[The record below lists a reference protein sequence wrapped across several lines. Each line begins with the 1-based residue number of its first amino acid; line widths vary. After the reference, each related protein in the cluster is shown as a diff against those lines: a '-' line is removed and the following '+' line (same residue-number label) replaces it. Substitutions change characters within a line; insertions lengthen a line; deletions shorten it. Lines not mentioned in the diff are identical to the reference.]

1 MSYSVEELKVM
12 LKKALATA
20 KANRLNLEEVL
31 EENSILRAQV
41 AGLQARVSDQEDRDD
56 CLEDIRRN
64 SAAAL
69 DMQSAM
75 EYRQNEEYNYNRR
88 NRPNGWVGY

>member
-41 AGLQARVSDQEDRDD
+41 AGLQARVSDQEDRND

-64 SAAAL
+64 TAEAL
-69 DMQSAM
+69 GKQSAM

>member
-12 LKKALATA
+12 LKKALAAA

-41 AGLQARVSDQEDRDD
+41 AGLQARVSQQDGIAENIAIIA
-56 CLEDIRRN
+56 EN
-64 SAAAL
+64 SEF
-69 DMQSAM
+69 SAGKLNSM
-75 EYRQNEEYNYNRR
+75 EYRQYEEYNYNRR
-88 NRPNGWVGY
+88 NR

>member
-41 AGLQARVSDQEDRDD
+41 AGLQARVDQQDD
-56 CLEDIRRN
+56 MAEDIAAMRRN
-64 SAAAL
+64 SAI
-69 DMQSAM
+69 SAGKQNSM
-75 EYRQNEEYNYNRR
+75 EYMMYQEHNRR
-88 NRPNGWVGY
+88 NR

>member
-12 LKKALATA
+12 LKKALAAA

-41 AGLQARVSDQEDRDD
+41 AGLQARVSQQDGIAENIAIMA
-56 CLEDIRRN
+56 EN
-64 SAAAL
+64 SEF
-69 DMQSAM
+69 SAGKQNSM
-75 EYRQNEEYNYNRR
+75 EYMMYQEHNRR
-88 NRPNGWVGY
+88 NR

>member
-41 AGLQARVSDQEDRDD
+41 AGLQARVSDQEDLYDN
-56 CLEDIRRN
+56 IAAMRRN
-64 SAAAL
+64 TAFSAGK
-69 DMQSAM
+69 QNSM
-75 EYRQNEEYNYNRR
+75 EYMMSSEYNKR
-88 NRPNGWVGY
+88 NR